1 MPAPSTIITTATA
14 QTIAAEP
21 GPGGS
26 KIPVS
31 GLVVNGNVVTEAN
44 PLPAT
49 GEFTIATADLSAI
62 VGSIDAATA
71 AVEALEPLS
80 GVDGA
85 DVAVDGTLYPNLTAA
100 PYSDTI
106 STLPDLAEAV
116 NEHVGRITD
125 LETTVDTPTTGLADR
140 VAELLDAVDD
150 LQALVASQ
158 ASDIATLQTDV
169 DALEAYNVSNP

>member
-1 MPAPSTIITTATA
+1 MPAPSTVITTATA

-31 GLVVNGNVVTEAN
+31 ALVVNGNVVTEAN

-62 VGSIDAATA
+62 TGSIDAATA
-71 AVEALEPLS
+71 AIEDLPPLAEVDPVNVAL
-80 GVDGA
+80 DG
-85 DVAVDGTLYPNLTAA
+85 DLYDNLTAA
-100 PYSDTI
+100 PYSADI
-106 STLPDLAEAV
+106 DDLGDALDSIDQ
-116 NEHVGRITD
+116 HVGRITD
-125 LETTVDTPTTGLADR
+125 LETTVDTPTTGLAAR

-150 LQALVASQ
+150 LQTLVAGQ
-158 ASDIATLQTDV
+158 ASDIATLQSDV
-169 DALEAYNVSNP
+169 AALEAYNVSNP